1 MGIAE
6 KIQEIRR
13 EKNLSQKE
21 FATMINV
28 GYTTLQSYEYGKT
41 SPTVEKIQEIA
52 DIFSIPMGYF
62 LEEKSSLVD
71 NIKSSLVK
79 QKSSLVVRESSE
91 TESSILVP
99 ILNNISASAGNG
111 ALNEGID
118 EVEFKSFTK
127 GVLREAFGIT
137 HNFEDVFIIHS
148 FGDSMSPTLPEG
160 CLLVVQ
166 KGSPKEGQICV
177 CRIGGE
183 TYVKRFV
190 RLPRIRLLSDNT
202 FYEPIV
208 VDESMDFEAIGIVA
222 GYYRSFLPTQKNL

>member
-1 MGIAE
+1 MSHIGR
-6 KIQEIRR
+6 KIRHAREQRNITQEELARSIGVTSRTIIRV
-13 EKNLSQKE
+13 ENDSSPDIKLSLLKKISSVLGVSKD
-21 FATMINV
+21 FFLSDFDASDM
-28 GYTTLQSYEYGKT
+28 T
-41 SPTVEKIQEIA
+41 SVDKK
-52 DIFSIPMGYF
+52 M
-62 LEEKSSLVD
+62 SSVCR
-71 NIKSSLVK
+71 
-79 QKSSLVVRESSE
+79 QSSE
-91 TESSILVP
+91 AESILVP
-99 ILNNISASAGNG
+99 ILHNISASAGNG

-118 EVEFKSFTK
+118 DIEFKRFPKDT
-127 GVLREAFGIT
+127 LREVFGIT
-137 HNFEDVFIIHS
+137 HNFEDVFIIRS